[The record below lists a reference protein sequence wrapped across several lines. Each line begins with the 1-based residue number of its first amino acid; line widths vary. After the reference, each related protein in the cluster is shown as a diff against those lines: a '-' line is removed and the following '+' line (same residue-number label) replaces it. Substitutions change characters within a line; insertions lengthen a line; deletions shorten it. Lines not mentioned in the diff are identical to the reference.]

1 MTDPAGNQPQ
11 RARHLVA
18 VRPWASVIALAVT
31 VQFALGETDQR
42 ALHIFLGVLVVMLG
56 TALTSWTYR
65 HEMPSRR

>member
-1 MTDPAGNQPQ
+1 MHVQIPTAPLATLSHK
-11 RARHLVA
+11 RFSL
-18 VRPWASVIALAVT
+18 ALAVT